1 MQVTAQQQEMAVLD
15 RQLGH
20 KKEELHL
27 LQESMVQAKADLQE
41 ALRVGETEV
50 TEKCNYIR
58 VCFPVD
64 FLKSPRIVLGYR
76 FIFIGSLPN
85 ANTNFQILTLLYHQ
99 FGGVLYSSAVTV
111 MCSSPMFSGYAQGV
125 LLLYFPH
132 TCSFPGMLFLSMS
145 RSYLFLLVQVHATKT
160 SLTSPLP

>member
-1 MQVTAQQQEMAVLD
+1 MAFVKLYILHFSLLQVTAQQQEMAVLD

-20 KKEELHL
+20 KKEELNL

-41 ALRVGETEV
+41 ALTLGETEV

-76 FIFIGSLPN
+76 FILRYFYRFLPKCKCKFSSLD
-85 ANTNFQILTLLYHQ
+85 
-99 FGGVLYSSAVTV
+99 SSV
-111 MCSSPMFSGYAQGV
+111 SSV
-125 LLLYFPH
+125 W
-132 TCSFPGMLFLSMS
+132 
-145 RSYLFLLVQVHATKT
+145 
-160 SLTSPLP
+160 